1 MLGVGAKVS
10 RLRPSRSAHQPQV
23 SGRLSWRIV
32 TSATVPSPAGN
43 GEDQPSG
50 APTPRPY
57 SPRSIRVELVIVFLV
72 TLGMSG
78 LFSFTSLIDSLLAP
92 APLAS
97 QTASILVPQAQASL
111 LDLVKQLLG
120 IVRGLAWGALGLY
133 LLWRG
138 GTNLRD
144 RLGLDFRKPW
154 ADLGVG
160 VALAAVIGIPGLLF
174 YLFAVQ
180 IGINL
185 TVAPTTLND
194 VWWRLPVLILAA
206 IENGFLE
213 EVLVVGYLLTRLEQL
228 NVKPWLAIAI
238 SAVLRGSYHLYQGF
252 GGFLGNAVMGVV
264 FAWLFRRTRRLWPL
278 VIAHS
283 LLDITVFVGYA
294 ALQGHVS
301 WLP

>member
-1 MLGVGAKVS
+1 M
-10 RLRPSRSAHQPQV
+10 
-23 SGRLSWRIV
+23 
-32 TSATVPSPAGN
+32 TSASVPPSAGSGDDFLPAG
-43 GEDQPSG
+43 QPYT
-50 APTPRPY
+50 A
-57 SPRSIRVELVIVFLV
+57 RSIRVELVIVFLV

-78 LFSFTSLIDSLLAP
+78 LFSFVDLIDALLAP
-92 APLAS
+92 LPLAS
-97 QTASILVPQAQASL
+97 QTVSIVVPQAQASF
-111 LDLVKQLLG
+111 LDLIKQLLF
-120 IVRGLAWGALGLY
+120 VLRGLAWGGLGLY
-133 LLWRG
+133 LLWRSG
-138 GTNLRD
+138 VNLRT
-144 RLGLDFRKPW
+144 RLGLDLRKPW

-160 VALAAVIGIPGLLF
+160 VGLAAVIGLPGLAF

-194 VWWRLPVLILAA
+194 IWWRAPVLILAA

-213 EVLVVGYLLTRLEQL
+213 EVLVVGYLMTRLEQL
-228 NVKPWLAIAI
+228 KVPAAGAIAI

-264 FAWLFRRTRRLWPL
+264 FAYWFRRTNRLWPL

-283 LLDITVFVGYA
+283 ILDIVVFVGYA
-294 ALQGHVS
+294 ALRGNVS

>member
-1 MLGVGAKVS
+1 MRPLAVS
-10 RLRPSRSAHQPQV
+10 A
-23 SGRLSWRIV
+23 RLSSRTV
-32 TSATVPSPAGN
+32 TSADPSPASPAGDPD
-43 GEDQPSG
+43 GPA
-50 APTPRPY
+50 APVARPY
-57 SPRSIRVELVIVFLV
+57 SARSMTVEIVIVFLI

-78 LFSFTSLIDSLLAP
+78 LFSLTSLIDALLAP

-97 QTASILVPQAQASL
+97 QTVSILVPQAQASL
-111 LDLVKQLLG
+111 LDLVKQLLS
-120 IVRGLAWGALGLY
+120 ILRGFAWGALGLY
-133 LLWRG
+133 LLWRSG
-138 GTNLRD
+138 VSLSR
-144 RLGLDFRKPW
+144 RLGLDLRRPW

-174 YLFAVQ
+174 YLLAVQ
-180 IGINL
+180 LGINL

-206 IENGFLE
+206 VENGFLE

-228 NVKPWLAIAI
+228 KVPAPIAIAI

-252 GGFLGNAVMGVV
+252 GGFLGNAAMGVV
-264 FAWLFRRTRRLWPL
+264 FAWWFRRTRRLWPL

-283 LLDITVFVGYA
+283 LLDIAVFVGYS
-294 ALQGHVS
+294 ALRGTVS

>member
-1 MLGVGAKVS
+1 M
-10 RLRPSRSAHQPQV
+10 
-23 SGRLSWRIV
+23 
-32 TSATVPSPAGN
+32 TSATVPTPTG
-43 GEDQPSG
+43 DG
-50 APTPRPY
+50 ADLPTPRPY
-57 SPRSIRVELVIVFLV
+57 SARSIRVELVIVFLV

-78 LFSFTSLIDSLLAP
+78 LFSLTSLIDSLLAP

-111 LDLVKQLLG
+111 LDLTKQLLT
-120 IVRGLAWGALGLY
+120 IARGVAWGALGLY

-138 GTNLRD
+138 GINLRD

-154 ADLGVG
+154 ADFGVG

-180 IGINL
+180 LGINL

-228 NVKPWLAIAI
+228 KVTPWLAIAI

-294 ALQGHVS
+294 ALRGHVG